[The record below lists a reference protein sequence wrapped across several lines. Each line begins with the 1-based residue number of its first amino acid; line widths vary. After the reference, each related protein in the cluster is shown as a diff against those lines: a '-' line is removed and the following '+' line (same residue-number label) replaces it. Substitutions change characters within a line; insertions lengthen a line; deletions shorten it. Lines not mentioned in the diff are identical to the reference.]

1 MPPAEVLL
9 WSKLKDKRLK
19 GYKFR
24 RQYSIDNFI
33 VDFYCPKL
41 KLAIEIDG
49 DSHYVEGADINDR
62 ERQSIIESYGITFL
76 RFTNKEIYEN
86 LEGILEI
93 IAEHLSQTSPYPS
106 LLRRG
111 VSLTPSPLQ

>member
-9 WSKLKDKRLK
+9 WLKLKNKGLK

-49 DSHYVEGADINDR
+49 NSHYIEGANLSDNN
-62 ERQSIIESYGITFL
+62 RQSRIESYGITFL
-76 RFTNKEIYEN
+76 RFTNREIYEN
-86 LEGILEI
+86 IDGTLKI
-93 IAEHLSQTSPYPS
+93 IMEYLP
-106 LLRRG
+106 
-111 VSLTPSPLQ
+111 